1 MKRIG
6 EGLLSSVRGLF
17 APGQS
22 GRKGVL
28 VILAFTLISKSMG
41 FLREVLMAYFFGAG
55 PAVDAFVAAYTIF
68 ILAVLL
74 PSSLLPVVGTPI
86 LVEQGIKEG
95 REKQKEVFASFF
107 SLWLIVSAGLMIL
120 LAITGPWLVRI
131 IAPLLPPETQ
141 ALAVR
146 LFYILL
152 PMTLGMVFVHLAM
165 AYYNAR
171 RSFALP
177 QTSGIIMNAVIIPLM
192 FAEPALG
199 IYALGAG
206 WSLGYLVAS
215 VILILPTIVGSRVL
229 GRAWTPQTKEFLI
242 LSIPLL
248 LGYGLDQINTT
259 IGRIFASSLPP
270 GSISYLYYGWR
281 IFDIPMLLITALTT
295 VHLTKAA
302 EMASVGNIKKLRAFT
317 FSLLRKALLVIG
329 PLSLIMFI
337 FAGPMVRLI
346 FQRGAFEAE
355 AASATTITFRCF
367 VLGMF
372 PLFVSYM
379 ALATFRGMKEFR
391 IPLIISVS
399 GILFSVLGSVI
410 LIKPFGV
417 GGLAASTTIAIYLNS
432 AIMLFLMWKRIR

>member
-1 MKRIG
+1 MRRIG
-6 EGLLSSVRGLF
+6 ESLLSSLRGLF

-28 VILAFTLISKSMG
+28 IILIFTLVSKSMG

-55 PAVDAFVAAYTIF
+55 PAVDAFVAAYTVYT
-68 ILAVLL
+68 LAVLL

-86 LVEQGIKEG
+86 LVEQGIKGG
-95 REKQKEVFASFF
+95 REKQKEVFASLF
-107 SLWLIVSAGLMIL
+107 SLWLVASFGLMIL
-120 LAITGPWLVRI
+120 LAITGPWLVRVV
-131 IAPLLPPETQ
+131 APLLPKETHS
-141 ALAVR
+141 LAVR
-146 LFYILL
+146 LFYVLL
-152 PMTLGMVFVHLAM
+152 PMTLGMVFVHLAV

-171 RSFALP
+171 RSFAIP

-192 FAEPALG
+192 FAGPGLG

-215 VILILPTIVGSRVL
+215 VILILPVVVGSRVI
-229 GRAWTPQTKEFLI
+229 GRVWTPQTKEFFV

-259 IGRIFASSLPP
+259 IGRIFASSLPS

-281 IFDIPMLLITALTT
+281 VFDIPMLLITALTT

-302 EMASVGNIKKLRAFT
+302 EMASVGNIKELRAFT
-317 FSLLRKALLVIG
+317 FSLIGKALLVIG
-329 PLSLIMFI
+329 PLSLLMFI
-337 FAGPMVRLI
+337 LAGPIVKLV

-367 VLGMF
+367 VLSMF
-372 PLFVSYM
+372 PLFVSYV

-399 GILFSVLGSVI
+399 GILFSILGNVI

-417 GGLAASTTIAIYLNS
+417 GGLAASATITIYLNA